1 VVDNFNFENFMEVG
15 RKYCHGSRIRIYL
28 SEVKLIDFL
37 HEQSANPE
45 AASDAAVG
53 FDPLSEDNGLQE
65 AQVLDIRFEVAAGV
79 AWLLLDCRGALHI
92 DEGNT
97 AVLAAQSI
105 RHLEWLGPGPSGWY
119 AHTILGSRSKVDNR
133 TWSLEME
140 LNPRSRLLLLAEHG
154 QLFVGDVPGCDDAS
168 PDYTE
173 DDDATIRAGMADW
186 QSSFTPVYSL
196 PVGQKR

>member
-1 VVDNFNFENFMEVG
+1 MAGLVRQDCPKVQPLAALEFLEVN
-15 RKYCHGSRIRIYL
+15 
-28 SEVKLIDFL
+28 LIDFL
-37 HEQSANPE
+37 HEQSANPG
-45 AASDAAVG
+45 ATSDTAVE
-53 FDPLSEDNGLQE
+53 FDPLSEDDSLQE

-105 RHLEWLGPGPSGWY
+105 RHLEWLGSGHSSWY
-119 AHTILGSRSKVDNR
+119 AHTILGSRSRVDDP
-133 TWSLEME
+133 TWSLELE
-140 LNPRSRLLLLAEHG
+140 LDPRSRLLLLAERG
-154 QLFVGDVPGCDDAS
+154 QLFVGDVPGCDNAP

-173 DDDATIRAGMADW
+173 DDDATIRAGTADW

-196 PVGQKR
+196 SVGQKQ